1 MRKKKENIVFNSE
14 RMKDEDLP
22 EPVADAIE
30 TAREE
35 HMEEINGENA
45 TEGLGPGYTSGE
57 ADHEPTT
64 SVDGPIAGDAFTPP
78 NRKRG
83 RATKRKKG
91 PHPSEW
97 LEKGNHTA
105 ADSSKTL

>member
-1 MRKKKENIVFNSE
+1 MRKKKENIVFNSQ
-14 RMKDEDLP
+14 RAKDEDLP

-57 ADHEPTT
+57 HDHA
-64 SVDGPIAGDAFTPP
+64 SGASDGPISGDTFAPP

-91 PHPSEW
+91 PHPTEW

-105 ADSSKTL
+105 ADSSKTI